1 MQPPHKEIMAV
12 QSFNPKPAPQ
22 TPLRDRESANARPRR
37 RDTALLRAIA
47 VFKFLKAASL
57 IAVSVGIFR
66 IMHQDVGM
74 RFEQFIRAMRLDQGN
89 RNVGMLLARVSNL
102 SPEQVKKLGVVGLIY
117 AGLFLVEGTGLW
129 LQRRWGEW
137 ATVVITGLLIPVE
150 VYEIDRHPSIV
161 KVLVLLVNV
170 AVVWYLIH
178 RIRTCDKPSAE
189 PKK

>member
-22 TPLRDRESANARPRR
+22 TPLRDRESANSRPRR

-74 RFEQFIRAMRLDQGN
+74 RLEHVIRALRLDPGN
-89 RNVGMLLARVSNL
+89 RYVEMLLARVSNL
-102 SPEQVKKLGVVGLIY
+102 SPEQVKRFGVVGL
-117 AGLFLVEGTGLW
+117 
-129 LQRRWGEW
+129 
-137 ATVVITGLLIPVE
+137 
-150 VYEIDRHPSIV
+150 
-161 KVLVLLVNV
+161 
-170 AVVWYLIH
+170 
-178 RIRTCDKPSAE
+178 
-189 PKK
+189 

>member
-1 MQPPHKEIMAV
+1 MQPPDKEIMAV
-12 QSFNPKPAPQ
+12 QSFNPKPVPQ
-22 TPLRDRESANARPRR
+22 PPLRRRESASARPRR

-74 RFEQFIRAMRLDQGN
+74 RFEHFIRAMRLDPGN
-89 RNVGMLLARVSNL
+89 RNVGMLLGRVANL

-137 ATVVITGLLIPVE
+137 ATVVITGLLIPLELYE
-150 VYEIDRHPSIV
+150 VFRHPNIL
-161 KVLVLLVNV
+161 KILVLVVNM
-170 AVVWYLIH
+170 AVVGYMIYH
-178 RIRTCDKPSAE
+178 IRRSEKRPSE
-189 PKK
+189 QR